1 MVLQIF
7 VSAEPLEAYKAVWK
21 YVYIIMFYR
30 KIYFLILCVYITYVW
45 VATEARKGHLI
56 SWGWVVMGLDGYEP
70 PGLGANLGP
79 LEEQ

>member
-1 MVLQIF
+1 MVLQLF
-7 VSAEPLEAYKAVWK
+7 VSAEPFEAYKAMWK

-30 KIYFLILCVYITYVW
+30 KIYFLILCVCVYITHMW

-56 SWGWVVMGLDGYEP
+56 SWGRVVDGYKP
-70 PGLGANLGP
+70 PGMGAEPG